1 MGNWEQTHMAW
12 MILMWLVGLQYAQ
25 INRQCFLSFT
35 QKTAVTSQA
44 SFLKSLIFFWLSVW
58 KRNLLHSIFTTR
70 KICAAVYG
78 NYRTDLLQ
86 RRYGPLWLGAGLELR
101 PNKTVN
107 GVKKDRLGSNTIP
120 LDNSRAWEHCGK
132 RSKAVRLKDAYTTM
146 KQTDLGKCFVLALPR
161 LETKRVWGHVSF
173 KMLCL
178 KPFLLQ
184 TGEDAVLKHKN
195 IKSANLGT

>member
-1 MGNWEQTHMAW
+1 MFSFIYAKNGSHKPSQFSE
-12 MILMWLVGLQYAQ
+12 ILDLFLV
-25 INRQCFLSFT
+25 ISM
-35 QKTAVTSQA
+35 KKKSA
-44 SFLKSLIFFWLSVW
+44 SFNFYNKKNMCSSLWQLPNWF
-58 KRNLLHSIFTTR
+58 
-70 KICAAVYG
+70 G
-78 NYRTDLLQ
+78 TDLLQ
-86 RRYGPLWLGAGLELR
+86 RRYGPLWLGAGSELR

-107 GVKKDRLGSNTIP
+107 RVKKDRLGSNTIP
-120 LDNSRAWEHCGK
+120 LDNSRAWEHFGR